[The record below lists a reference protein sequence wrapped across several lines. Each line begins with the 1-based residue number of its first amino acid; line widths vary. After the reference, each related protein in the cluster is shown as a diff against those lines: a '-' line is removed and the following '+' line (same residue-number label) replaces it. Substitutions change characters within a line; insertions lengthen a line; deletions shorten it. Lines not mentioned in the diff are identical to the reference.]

1 MFLEFLS
8 HYNTIVSHMIKHT
21 GLRFLY
27 GILYVLG
34 EGGHKDLLCKGVL
47 GNFSVMLCFYE
58 KLFTVNYFWQNKV
71 VLTYVYF
78 FFFKLYSITVI
89 NVKKQYI

>member
-27 GILYVLG
+27 GILYVLMK
-34 EGGHKDLLCKGVL
+34 GGTKI
-47 GNFSVMLCFYE
+47 FSVKVFWAIFQLCYVFMKNYLLLTIFGKI
-58 KLFTVNYFWQNKV
+58 KLC
-71 VLTYVYF
+71 
-78 FFFKLYSITVI
+78 
-89 NVKKQYI
+89 